1 MSVTFFGLQ
10 LALDLPHHSPL
21 RPQLAAA
28 LHELRQSAGGDR
40 QRAGWMRAAEA
51 LLPAARA
58 ARMGAWDLIREN
70 GQGVYEQWVGELEA
84 MAGWQG
90 ADFGQDGTYVLATIV
105 MLVQGG
111 SNSDHTLG
119 DCCDIPE
126 AHWLMRGTYLRLIG
140 ALPRLNYTNV
150 IGSAWYL
157 APHPECAGFS
167 AEVLAG
173 DGFDYLQAV
182 QA

>member
-1 MSVTFFGLQ
+1 MSDLFFGLQ
-10 LALDLPHHSPL
+10 LALDLPHDSEL

-28 LHELRQSAGGDR
+28 LHELRQAAASDR

-51 LLPAARA
+51 LLPCARA
-58 ARMGAWDLIREN
+58 ARMGTWDLIRDNAKGE
-70 GQGVYEQWVGELEA
+70 YEQWVGDLEA
-84 MAGWQG
+84 MAQWAG
-90 ADFGQDGTYVLATIV
+90 ADFGSDGTYVLATVV
-105 MLVQGG
+105 MLVQSG
-111 SNSDHTLG
+111 SNSDRTLS

-126 AHWLMRGTYLRLIG
+126 AQWLTRATYLRLIG
-140 ALPRLNYTNV
+140 VLPRLNYTNI

-157 APHPECAGFS
+157 APHPECASFS

-173 DGFDYLQAV
+173 DGFSYLQAV

>member
-1 MSVTFFGLQ
+1 MSELFFGVQ
-10 LALDLPHHSPL
+10 LALDLPHDSQL

-28 LHELRQSAGGDR
+28 LHELRQATGGER

-58 ARMGAWDLIREN
+58 ARMGAWDLIREHAKDE
-70 GQGVYEQWVGELEA
+70 YDQWVRDLEA
-84 MAGWQG
+84 MAQWAG
-90 ADFGQDGTYVLATIV
+90 ADFGSDGTYVLSTIV
-105 MLVQGG
+105 MLVQSG
-111 SNSDHTLG
+111 SNSDRTLG

-126 AHWLMRGTYLRLIG
+126 AQWLNRGTYLRLLG
-140 ALPRLNYTNV
+140 VLPRLNYTNV

-157 APHPECAGFS
+157 APHPECASFS

-173 DGFDYLQAV
+173 DGFSYLQAV
-182 QA
+182 RA